1 MSNLI
6 VMHDVGNTYGSMRV
20 YTQGGKFF
28 WDIEDYDTPALD
40 DLGNETLE
48 GSEIPESLYR
58 ELLAH
63 YYKNKPE
70 RDREEA
76 MQEVLQ
82 AKRVKAQAEERLVRK
97 EEEKAAKELYR
108 KNNPIRDYATPKLM
122 LMGYYHGLVD
132 RDAMLRTFD
141 EASVYHVVCDVTGM
155 ITLDGEPK

>member
-40 DLGNETLE
+40 DVGNETLE
-48 GSEIPESLYR
+48 GSEISESLYK

-63 YYKNKPE
+63 YYKDKPE

-76 MQEVLQ
+76 IQLSRALESS
-82 AKRVKAQAEERLVRK
+82 KAQAEQWVVWA

-108 KNNPIRDYATPKLM
+108 KNNPICDYATPALM
-122 LMGYYHGLVD
+122 LQGYYDGHVD
-132 RDAMLRTFD
+132 RDAMLHTFD
-141 EASVYHVVCDVTGM
+141 EASVCHVVCDVTGM
-155 ITLDGEPK
+155 ITLGDNDE